1 MVGSRLVMNVK
12 NVLLI
17 GSGGREHSLALKIAE
32 SRKLGR
38 LYAIPGNPGISNVAE
53 CHSLNIMDN
62 SLLLH
67 FAKQNKIDLV
77 VVGPEDPLANGIADA
92 LEKEGIKVFGPR
104 QAGARLESSKAFARE
119 FMKKHNL
126 PTVEHAV
133 FTELD
138 KAREYIVRKG
148 APIVIKADGLAAGKG
163 VLVAQTKEEAISF
176 SKQCLKDNKFGKAS
190 STIVVEECLFGEEAS
205 YLVFTDGETF
215 RPMAYSQDHK
225 QIFDNDKGANTG
237 GMGAYSPA
245 PVLDGFEEEIETKIM
260 KPFLRGIKEEKI
272 DYRGVLY
279 VGLMKTKQGLKILEF
294 NCRFGDPETQVILP
308 RMKTDLIDVMEAVA
322 DRKLHNVEL
331 EWLNKHCVC
340 VVLASKGYP
349 EKYEKGKKITGL
361 EALENSVVIHA
372 GVSRDE
378 NGLVTNGGRVLGVV
392 SLGETLAA
400 AVNTAYS
407 NIKKINF
414 EGMHYRMDIAGKELE
429 RRIK

>member
-1 MVGSRLVMNVK
+1 MKMK
-12 NVLLI
+12 NILLI

-32 SRKLGR
+32 SRKAGR
-38 LYAIPGNPGISNVAE
+38 IYAIPGNPGISALAE

-119 FMKKHNL
+119 FMKKHGL
-126 PTVEHAV
+126 PTVEHAA
-133 FTELD
+133 FTEFD
-138 KAREYIVRKG
+138 KAREYIIRKG
-148 APIVIKADGLAAGKG
+148 APIVVKADGLAAGKG
-163 VLVAQTKEEAISF
+163 VLVAQTEEEAINF

-190 STIVVEECLFGEEAS
+190 SAVVIEECLFGEEVS

-215 RPMAYSQDHK
+215 KPMVYSQDHK
-225 QIFDNDKGANTG
+225 QVFDNDKGANTG

-245 PVLDGFEEEIETKIM
+245 PILDGFEEEIETKIM
-260 KPFLRGIKEEKI
+260 KPFLKGIKEEKI

-308 RMKTDLIDVMEAVA
+308 RMKTDLVEVMEAVA
-322 DRKLHNVEL
+322 DRKLGSIKL
-331 EWLNKHCVC
+331 EWSEKHCVC

-349 EKYEKGKKITGL
+349 EAYEKGKKITGL
-361 EALENSVVIHA
+361 ENLDNSVAIYA
-372 GVSRDE
+372 GVSRNE
-378 NGLVTNGGRVLGVV
+378 SGLVTNGGRVLGVV

-407 NIKKINF
+407 DIKKINF
-414 EGMHYRMDIAGKELE
+414 EGMHYRKDIAGKELK
-429 RRIK
+429 RQK